1 MKADIFRIQKDYLP
15 DQAGL
20 YTVVFFNGCPLRC
33 IWCSHPMPDS
43 RPTEIDWNSKDC
55 LYCHLCERNCPTGS
69 LVFKDHV
76 LTYNPDTCSFCRTC
90 ENNCPSRMFHFRD
103 KLFTFAEAR
112 RRILAE
118 SSLYQK
124 GGGIFLSGI
133 STHEQAAF
141 ASDLFKTCRE
151 MGIRTFFETT
161 GFIRQLDFDRV
172 LRYSDHVMIDLKHYD
187 DAKHVRYTGVSNVTI
202 LANLDTAVAS
212 GVDTAVRISVIPGI
226 NDSVFDAM
234 SFGTLLKDHGVR
246 KVYLCDF
253 DTLSMEK
260 FGDYFT
266 LSNNPDYP
274 AESVSD
280 NTLLRYADQL
290 TRFGISVHMPRVNA
304 PYVERF

>member
-1 MKADIFRIQKDYLP
+1 
-15 DQAGL
+15 
-20 YTVVFFNGCPLRC
+20 
-33 IWCSHPMPDS
+33 
-43 RPTEIDWNSKDC
+43 
-55 LYCHLCERNCPTGS
+55 
-69 LVFKDHV
+69 
-76 LTYNPDTCSFCRTC
+76 
-90 ENNCPSRMFHFRD
+90 MFHFRD

-124 GGGIFLSGI
+124 GGGVFLSGI

-141 ASDLFKTCRE
+141 ASDLFKTCRK

-202 LANLDTAVAS
+202 LAHLDTAVAS

-226 NDSVFDAM
+226 NDSVYDAM

-266 LSNNPDYP
+266 LSHNPDYP

-290 TRFGISVHMPRVNA
+290 TRFGISVHMPQLNA
-304 PYVERF
+304 PYVERL